1 MRSRTRLVAVAGLV
15 GLVIVAILAAQQFL
29 PASVSPL
36 TTSGIGA
43 NCTTMLQDSSYAQ
56 VTPESGTILFG
67 CTTRSEWPPTSLS
80 CSGGC
85 PSAYPALNVSQTTD
99 YTPSFKLP
107 QYYTSL
113 SVASTAGCSEPAAS
127 GSTAAR
133 LTNGTEIRLSGS
145 NTSPGFY
152 YYCASYAGVASTG
165 STLPEFTISWGS
177 GSRVF
182 SQTFPSVTVAKTS
195 AFSVV
200 RGSDNVLYYSTY
212 AGAWSGWRL
221 VESGTAGVPV
231 LCSGGSIDSLYLVAR
246 GSDNISILVKR
257 YSNGVWSGWT
267 SPPGGATSAQPACA
281 SMNGVLHLLVRGEDG
296 ALHYNSLNQTSGV
309 WSGWQPLNG
318 TLISPPVLA
327 ASPSLNRLDVVV
339 EGASGSIWHKA
350 FIDGVWNP
358 TWDSPEGITF
368 ATPAVSSD
376 GRTLHLVVV
385 GVENVAWYSSLN
397 FTTNLWS
404 SWISLGTTAITPS
417 LATDSS
423 GTVHLMVV
431 GLDKGIYHKSLPAGR
446 VWSSSWDSPGGITS
460 EPIAVT
466 PQGSDI
472 LIMVSGTNGS
482 ISYNTLSASVW
493 RGWTPLGGS
502 TPIAP
507 ALSTIS

>member
-1 MRSRTRLVAVAGLV
+1 
-15 GLVIVAILAAQQFL
+15 
-29 PASVSPL
+29 
-36 TTSGIGA
+36 
-43 NCTTMLQDSSYAQ
+43 
-56 VTPESGTILFG
+56 
-67 CTTRSEWPPTSLS
+67 
-80 CSGGC
+80 
-85 PSAYPALNVSQTTD
+85 
-99 YTPSFKLP
+99 
-107 QYYTSL
+107 
-113 SVASTAGCSEPAAS
+113 
-127 GSTAAR
+127 
-133 LTNGTEIRLSGS
+133 
-145 NTSPGFY
+145 
-152 YYCASYAGVASTG
+152 
-165 STLPEFTISWGS
+165 
-177 GSRVF
+177 
-182 SQTFPSVTVAKTS
+182 
-195 AFSVV
+195 
-200 RGSDNVLYYSTY
+200 
-212 AGAWSGWRL
+212 
-221 VESGTAGVPV
+221 
-231 LCSGGSIDSLYLVAR
+231 
-246 GSDNISILVKR
+246 
-257 YSNGVWSGWT
+257 
-267 SPPGGATSAQPACA
+267 
-281 SMNGVLHLLVRGEDG
+281 MNGVLHLLVRGEDG